1 MKNRNLRQILIV
13 AGILLLASLT
23 QISMASIPGASK
35 ASQQTRSLQE
45 NVQHALRM
53 LPYYGVFDEIRF
65 SVDGD
70 TVTLAGEVVRPIL
83 KSDAEHAVANVA
95 GVKKVVNDLEILPL
109 SPADDALRLRLYR
122 AVYLQPGF
130 ERYAIQAVQPIRIIV
145 RNGDVK
151 LIGVVGSP
159 LDRALAGAAARNV
172 PFAFSVT
179 NDLAIG

>member
-1 MKNRNLRQILIV
+1 MKNRNLRQFLIV
-13 AGILLLASLT
+13 AGILLLTSLT

-35 ASQQTRSLQE
+35 GNQQTRSLQE

-53 LPYYGVFDEIRF
+53 LPYYGVFDEITF

-70 TVTLAGEVVRPIL
+70 MVTLAGEVVRPIL

-95 GVKKVVNDLEILPL
+95 GVKQVVNDIEVLPL
-109 SPADDALRLRLYR
+109 SPADDSLRLRIYR

-130 ERYAIQAVQPIRIIV
+130 EKYANQAVQPIRIIV
-145 RNGDVK
+145 RNGNVR
-151 LIGVVGSP
+151 LIGVVGTQ
-159 LDRALAGAAARNV
+159 LDRVLAGMAARNV
-172 PFAFSVT
+172 PFAFSVA